1 MRGESG
7 IRPRKQEESRKEKVG
22 EQGSRNLELEV
33 GTALGKPMV
42 AIEEEP
48 TENKN

>member
-7 IRPRKQEESRKEKVG
+7 ITPGKQEGPRKEKAG
-22 EQGSRNLELEV
+22 EQGLRNLELEV
-33 GTALGKPMV
+33 GTALGKLMF